1 MGTYLSPGIYTREVD
16 FSFYVKQISTS
27 SCGMMGVAER
37 GPINK
42 PVLVTS
48 WEQFINKFGSY
59 LQAGYLAYAARA
71 FFDNGG
77 SVLFV
82 NRIAHLTDPTD
93 RNTLTAVK
101 AQVVLKDRRV
111 AAASLTSGTIGTD
124 RIAWRAIQPGAAGN
138 AVSVELVASGN
149 DTPLSVEVLRQAIT
163 VDLATDG
170 AGDPASTADQVV
182 AAIVGSPEASALVTA
197 ETQDAGIVQAA
208 ASANMSGGM
217 DAMDTLKVRAADEGT
232 WGERLSVQVED
243 GSLDPTGAFNL
254 VVRHK
259 GEVVEIFKDLAMDE
273 AAPNHVELAV
283 NERSDFITVE
293 DLGTAS
299 DVPADRP
306 VIGMFDLSG
315 GDDGLTGLDDADYS
329 GDPSQHTGFYAFD
342 EIDALNLI
350 MVPGVTT
357 AEVIHAGVTYAENRQ
372 DLMLLAETP
381 IHLEPLEAVDFRKG
395 QGMYSHGAFNS
406 SYAALYYPWIEIND
420 PVTGKRK
427 LVPPSGAV
435 AGCYA
440 RSDKK
445 THVWYAPAGIDR
457 GRVFNALSLGYK
469 TSRGERDVLYPE
481 GVNVIASF
489 PDSGINIWGQKTLQS
504 QPSALDRVNVRRLMM
519 FIEEAIAESSRFV
532 VFEPNNPQTWR
543 ALIRLINPLMQDIK
557 DKGGLYDFAVQCDEE
572 TNTPAVIDRNEL
584 VARVFV
590 KPTKTAEFVEL
601 NFVLTATGAD
611 FKEIFKTG

>member
-27 SCGMMGVAER
+27 SCGMVGVAER

-111 AAASLTSGTIGTD
+111 ATASLVTGTVGTD
-124 RIAWRAIQPGAAGN
+124 RIAWRALLPGAAGN
-138 AVSVELVASGN
+138 GISIELVASGN
-149 DTPLSVEVLRQAIT
+149 DTPLSVEVLGQAIT
-163 VDLATDG
+163 VNLATDG
-170 AGDPASTADQVV
+170 VGDPVSTADQVV
-182 AAIVGSPEASALVTA
+182 AAVVGSPYASALVTA
-197 ETQDAGIVQAA
+197 ETQETGVVQAA
-208 ASANMSGGM
+208 VSANLSGGM

-243 GSLDPTGAFNL
+243 GSLDPSGAFNL

-259 GEVVEIFKDLAMDE
+259 GEVVEVFKDLSMDE
-273 AAPNHVELAV
+273 AASNHVELVV

-299 DVPADRP
+299 GLPLDRP
-306 VIGMFDLSG
+306 VIGVFDLSG

-357 AEVIHAGVTYAENRQ
+357 AEVIHAGITYAENRQ
-372 DLMLLAETP
+372 DLMLLAEAP

-395 QGMYSHGAFNS
+395 HGMYSHGAFNS

-543 ALIRLINPLMQDIK
+543 ALIRLINPFMQDIK

-590 KPTKTAEFVEL
+590 KPTKTAEFIEL

>member
-27 SCGMMGVAER
+27 SCGMVGVAER
-37 GPINK
+37 GPVNK

-59 LQAGYLAYAARA
+59 IQVGYLAYAARA

-82 NRIAHLTDPTD
+82 NRIAHLTDPTN

-101 AQVVLKDRRV
+101 AQAVLKDRRV
-111 AAASLTSGTIGTD
+111 ATATLASGTIGSD

-138 AVSVELVASGN
+138 AVSVELVVAGN
-149 DTPLSVEVLRQAIT
+149 DTPLSVEVLGQAVT
-163 VDLATDG
+163 VNLATDG
-170 AGDPASTADQVV
+170 AGDPVSSADQVV
-182 AAIVGSPEASALVTA
+182 TVVTGTPEAAALVTA
-197 ETQDAGIVQAA
+197 ETQDTGVVQAA
-208 ASANMSGGM
+208 AAANLSGGM
-217 DAMDTLKVRAADEGT
+217 DALDTLKVRAADEGT

-243 GSLDPTGAFNL
+243 GSLDPTGAFNM

-259 GEVVEIFKDLAMDE
+259 GEVVEVFKDLSMDE
-273 AAPNHVELAV
+273 TAPNHVELAV
-283 NERSDFITVE
+283 NERSDYITLE

-299 DVPADRP
+299 GLPADRP
-306 VIGMFDLSG
+306 VIGVFDLLG
-315 GDDGLTGLDDADYS
+315 GDDGVTGLDDADYS

-427 LVPPSGAV
+427 LIPPSGAV

-445 THVWYAPAGIDR
+445 AHVWYAPAGIDR
-457 GRVFNALSLGYK
+457 GRIFNALSLGYK

-543 ALIRLINPLMQDIK
+543 ALIRLINPFMQDIK

-584 VARVFV
+584 MARVFV
-590 KPTKTAEFVEL
+590 KPTKTAEFIEL

>member
-27 SCGMMGVAER
+27 SCGMVGVAER

-111 AAASLTSGTIGTD
+111 ATASLVTGTVGTD
-124 RIAWRAIQPGAAGN
+124 RIAWWAIQPGAAEN

-149 DTPLSVEVLRQAIT
+149 DTPLSVEVLGQAIT
-163 VDLATDG
+163 VNLATDG

-182 AAIVGSPEASALVTA
+182 AAVSGTPEASALVTA
-197 ETQDAGIVQAA
+197 ETQDAGIVQVA
-208 ASANMSGGM
+208 ASANLSGGM
-217 DAMDTLKVRAADEGT
+217 DALDTLKVRAADEGT
-232 WGERLSVQVED
+232 WGARLSVQVED

-259 GEVVEIFKDLAMDE
+259 GEVVEVFKDLSMDE

-299 DVPADRP
+299 GLPSDRP

-445 THVWYAPAGIDR
+445 AHVWYAPAGIDR
-457 GRVFNALSLGYK
+457 GRIFNVLSLGYK

-543 ALIRLINPLMQDIK
+543 ALIRLINPFMQDIK

-590 KPTKTAEFVEL
+590 KPTKTAEFIEL